1 MYMYICN
8 YINTYVY
15 IYNYTHMYLYIY
27 IYICKYVCIYIYTN
41 WDKVGKWPI
50 LLVYL
55 MNPK

>member
-1 MYMYICN
+1 M
-8 YINTYVY
+8 Y

-27 IYICKYVCIYIYTN
+27 TYVNMYVYIYITN